1 MFKIG
6 EMSCYLSP
14 SLLTVEGALITNLA
28 HVPIG

>member
-6 EMSCYLSP
+6 EMSCYLS